1 MVDFQRD
8 GFGSNFEQRLLLR
21 VDEVARMI
29 GVSKAT
35 AYDLVNR
42 GKIPSVRLAGRGGR
56 GLLRVPAE
64 ALRRMIEQLSA
75 GEGSR

>member
-1 MVDFQRD
+1 MNERI
-8 GFGSNFEQRLLLR
+8 LLR
-21 VDEVARMI
+21 VSEVADLI

-42 GKIPSVRLAGRGGR
+42 GSIPSVRLAGRGGR

-64 ALRRMIEQLSA
+64 ALHKLIEEAPAPAPKTNLTPA
-75 GEGSR
+75 VPERSR